1 MNEREDPRNMVMAD
15 VAREIQWVAG
25 TTVDAA

>member
-1 MNEREDPRNMVMAD
+1 MNEREDPRTMVMAD
-15 VAREIQWVAG
+15 VVREIQWVAG